1 MRGELAE
8 KRDFKGVWIPKEIWL
23 NKKLSIMEKLFLVE
37 IDSLDNENHCFA
49 SNSYF
54 SKFFNLGIT
63 RTSQIINSLIKK
75 GFISAQYER
84 KGNEIVKRV
93 LIVICKNL
101 FNKVYEGIQKS
112 VRRYPEKCKENNTS
126 NNTSNKRKEDSP
138 SFVLATLLFD
148 LIMIYTNPTRY
159 VNNKPDLLKWAEDI
173 EKLIRIDKVTYKKVK
188 EVIEWC
194 TANSFWGANIMSGKK
209 LREKYNTLEAQM
221 IREDKNKP
229 FDCTEVIKNLK

>member
-49 SNSYF
+49 SNLYF

-93 LIVICKNL
+93 LTVNCKNL

-112 VRRYPEKCKENNTS
+112 VRRYPEKCKENNTD
-126 NNTSNKRKEDSP
+126 NNT
-138 SFVLATLLFD
+138 
-148 LIMIYTNPTRY
+148 
-159 VNNKPDLLKWAEDI
+159 NNKKEGGKRFFPPSIDEIQKYLEERNIKNFGAEQFYDFYESKNWMI
-173 EKLIRIDKVTYKKVK
+173 
-188 EVIEWC
+188 
-194 TANSFWGANIMSGKK
+194 GKNK
-209 LREKYNTLEAQM
+209 MKDWKAAVRTWER
-221 IREDKNKP
+221 REDKNKP